1 MAAYDPKRPRP
12 RADGEEPAPV
22 EALLDPDPA
31 EPVAVAEPAEV
42 RYVVELEDPDPAPD
56 DAAPVEPAADSAAG
70 AVDEP
75 AGAGTTSTPSAT
87 DRPDL
92 RLAGS
97 DVPVAE
103 PPPEPTANRAV
114 VVVGAVGAGLL
125 TLLVLLLLL
134 RRRRR

>member
-70 AVDEP
+70 ARRARGGE
-75 AGAGTTSTPSAT
+75 AA
-87 DRPDL
+87 
-92 RLAGS
+92 
-97 DVPVAE
+97 
-103 PPPEPTANRAV
+103 PT
-114 VVVGAVGAGLL
+114 
-125 TLLVLLLLL
+125 
-134 RRRRR
+134 RRRRIARTRDSPVPTCRWPNPRRSRRPTGRSWSWGRSARGC